1 MGKVQRTSPGDQRLT
16 LKQAAERCGC
26 DVKTLR
32 RDRDNGRLDLES
44 DSNGTL
50 LVSLAQL
57 VAIGRCEAEAEEQ
70 VGERLT
76 RQRAEARLLEVQAEN
91 TLLQLEISHR
101 IRLEGDLRAH
111 IETLQ
116 HAVRIAAGTSNRL
129 AAA

>member
-32 RDRDNGRLDLES
+32 SDRDNGRLNLEP

-57 VAIGRCEAEAEEQ
+57 VAIGRCEPEAEAQ

-91 TLLQLEISHR
+91 ALLQLEISHR

-116 HAVRIAAGTSNRL
+116 HAVRAASGTSNRL